1 MTVLDWVLLTVWL
14 GVTLAGFWKGA
25 MRFVLGGG
33 GVVAGVWLAVVAGS
47 DLAHSLE
54 PLVGEGWVSS
64 LAGVVLPVL
73 LCVGLGLVAGWGF
86 EKTLRALHLGWL
98 NRLAGALLAG
108 LVAAVLLAVLVI
120 FACGVSPAFAEQVAE
135 SRLVPFL
142 SRALQLLFPA

>member
-1 MTVLDWVLLTVWL
+1 MTVLDWVLLTVWF

-33 GVVAGVWLAVVAGS
+33 GVVAGVWLAVVAGA
-47 DLAHSLE
+47 DIAHSLA
-54 PLVGEGWVSS
+54 PVVGEGW
-64 LAGVVLPVL
+64 LAQVIGAALPLL
-73 LCVGLGLVAGWGF
+73 LCVALGLVAGWGF
-86 EKTLRALHLGWL
+86 ERTLKALHLGWL

-142 SRALQLLFPA
+142 SRALGLLPSS